1 LQLQIQL
8 APLRVESLEG
18 LDDDAFLALD
28 DWASFYRKDYVFV
41 GKLAG
46 GHYYDVSG
54 GAVQVESS

>member
-1 LQLQIQL
+1 
-8 APLRVESLEG
+8 VESLEG